1 MRIVSIEKAN
11 GVQRWVNLDQL
22 VEISFLKDKKRVR
35 LSLSNSAEIVVLR
48 EDFNKWEIGCDD
60 TSSVIE
66 FPGE

>member
-11 GVQRWVNLDQL
+11 GVQRWLNLEQL
-22 VEISFLKDKKRVR
+22 VEIAFLKDKKRVR
-35 LSLSNSAEIVVLR
+35 LEFANSSQIIVMR
-48 EDFNKWEIGCDD
+48 EDFDKWEIECDD